1 MAEVRDKW
9 RSVSQRMEACVNER
23 TSKLGVKGNALFLH
37 TAVLQVG
44 FLSLTGPSYRLK
56 SDNNASI
63 IK

>member
-1 MAEVRDKW
+1 MG
-9 RSVSQRMEACVNER
+9 VSLSADGSVNER

-56 SDNNASI
+56 SENNASI